1 MDFNAQANHWDTGR
15 RKQRAKQISALIRE
29 KLEFTGDEVLLDYGC
44 GTGLI
49 SFNLSQGVGT
59 VVGYDSSLQMLE
71 VFNSKIDSNKIL
83 SKNSLE
89 SYNNH
94 FDCVVSSMV
103 FHHIMNLDE
112 TLDDIYRILKVDGK
126 LLIVDLDLDDG
137 SFHRDEFDFKGHNG
151 FNRNQFKSL
160 VESHGFACIELET
173 ALRDNK
179 RSDDKELQYSLFYLY
194 AKKVDRIW
202 FSKLLLLNLIRKLFN
217 LKNT

>member
-1 MDFNAQANHWDTGR
+1 MDFNAQANHWDTDR
-15 RKQRAKQISALIRE
+15 RKQRAKHISALIRE

-83 SKNSLE
+83 STNSLE

-112 TLDDIYRILKVDGK
+112 ALDDVYRIMKVDGK
-126 LLIVDLDLDDG
+126 LLVVDLDLDDG

-173 ALRDNK
+173 ALRDIK

-194 AKKVDRIW
+194 AKKVDRI
-202 FSKLLLLNLIRKLFN
+202 
-217 LKNT
+217 

>member
-83 SKNSLE
+83 STNSLE

-137 SFHRDEFDFKGHNG
+137 SFHRDELDFKGHNG
-151 FNRNQFKSL
+151 FERNQFKSL

-194 AKKVDRIW
+194 AKKVDRI
-202 FSKLLLLNLIRKLFN
+202 
-217 LKNT
+217 

>member
-83 SKNSLE
+83 SKNTLE

-112 TLDDIYRILKVDGK
+112 ALDDVYRIMKVDGK
-126 LLIVDLDLDDG
+126 LLVVDLDLDDG

-173 ALRDNK
+173 ALRDIK

-194 AKKVDRIW
+194 AKKVDRI
-202 FSKLLLLNLIRKLFN
+202 
-217 LKNT
+217 

>member
-1 MDFNAQANHWDTGR
+1 MDFNAQANHWDTDR

-29 KLEFTGDEVLLDYGC
+29 KLEFAGDEVLLDYGC

-112 TLDDIYRILKVDGK
+112 ALDDVYRIMKVDGK
-126 LLIVDLDLDDG
+126 LLVVDLDLDDG

-173 ALRDNK
+173 ALRDIK

-194 AKKVDRIW
+194 AKKVDRI
-202 FSKLLLLNLIRKLFN
+202 
-217 LKNT
+217 

>member
-83 SKNSLE
+83 STNSLE

-112 TLDDIYRILKVDGK
+112 ALDDVYRIMKVDGK

-137 SFHRDEFDFKGHNG
+137 SFHRDELDFKGHNG
-151 FNRNQFKSL
+151 FERNQFKSL

-194 AKKVDRIW
+194 AKKVDRI
-202 FSKLLLLNLIRKLFN
+202 
-217 LKNT
+217 

>member
-1 MDFNAQANHWDTGR
+1 MDFNAQANHWDTDR

-83 SKNSLE
+83 STNSLE

-112 TLDDIYRILKVDGK
+112 ALDDVYRILKVDGK

-137 SFHRDEFDFKGHNG
+137 SFHRDELDFKGHNG
-151 FNRNQFKSL
+151 FERNQFKSL

>member
-29 KLEFTGDEVLLDYGC
+29 KLDFTGDEVLLDYGC

-83 SKNSLE
+83 STNSLE

-112 TLDDIYRILKVDGK
+112 ALDDVYRIMKVDGK
-126 LLIVDLDLDDG
+126 LLVVDLDLDDG
-137 SFHRDEFDFKGHNG
+137 SFHRDELDFKGHNG
-151 FNRNQFKSL
+151 FERNQFKSL

-194 AKKVDRIW
+194 AKKVDRI
-202 FSKLLLLNLIRKLFN
+202 
-217 LKNT
+217 

>member
-1 MDFNAQANHWDTGR
+1 MDFNAQANHWDTDR

-29 KLEFTGDEVLLDYGC
+29 KLQFTGDEVLLDYGC

-83 SKNSLE
+83 STNYLE

-137 SFHRDEFDFKGHNG
+137 SFHRDELDFKGHNG
-151 FNRNQFKSL
+151 FERNQFKSL

-194 AKKVDRIW
+194 AKKVDRI
-202 FSKLLLLNLIRKLFN
+202 
-217 LKNT
+217 

>member
-1 MDFNAQANHWDTGR
+1 MDFNAQANHWDTDR

-83 SKNSLE
+83 STNSLE

-112 TLDDIYRILKVDGK
+112 ALDDIYRILKVDGK
-126 LLIVDLDLDDG
+126 LLVVDLDLDDG
-137 SFHRDEFDFKGHNG
+137 SFHRDEFDFKAHNG
-151 FNRNQFKSL
+151 FNRNQFISL
-160 VESHGFACIELET
+160 VESHGFACIEHET
-173 ALRDNK
+173 ALRDIK

>member
-1 MDFNAQANHWDTGR
+1 MDFNAQANHWDTDR

-29 KLEFTGDEVLLDYGC
+29 KLQFTGDEVLLDYGC

-83 SKNSLE
+83 STNSLE

-112 TLDDIYRILKVDGK
+112 ALDDVYRIMKVDGK

-137 SFHRDEFDFKGHNG
+137 SFHRDELDFKGHNG
-151 FNRNQFKSL
+151 FERNQFKSL

-194 AKKVDRIW
+194 AKKVDRI
-202 FSKLLLLNLIRKLFN
+202 
-217 LKNT
+217 

>member
-1 MDFNAQANHWDTGR
+1 MN
-15 RKQRAKQISALIRE
+15 ISAIT
-29 KLEFTGDEVLLDYGC
+29 KK
-44 GTGLI
+44 
-49 SFNLSQGVGT
+49 
-59 VVGYDSSLQMLE
+59 VVTPSKTAKIVSPDSSQ
-71 VFNSKIDSNKIL
+71 IDSNKIL
-83 SKNSLE
+83 STNSLE

-137 SFHRDEFDFKGHNG
+137 SFHRDELDFKWHNG
-151 FNRNQFKSL
+151 FNRNQFISL

-173 ALRDNK
+173 TLRDIK

-194 AKKVDRIW
+194 AKKVDRI
-202 FSKLLLLNLIRKLFN
+202 
-217 LKNT
+217 

>member
-1 MDFNAQANHWDTGR
+1 MDFNAQANHWDTDR

-83 SKNSLE
+83 STNSLE

-112 TLDDIYRILKVDGK
+112 ALDDVYRIMKVDGK
-126 LLIVDLDLDDG
+126 LLVVDLDLDDG
-137 SFHRDEFDFKGHNG
+137 SFHRDELDFKGHNG
-151 FNRNQFKSL
+151 FERNQFKSL

-194 AKKVDRIW
+194 AKKVDRI
-202 FSKLLLLNLIRKLFN
+202 
-217 LKNT
+217 

>member
-1 MDFNAQANHWDTGR
+1 MDFNAQANHWDTDR

-49 SFNLSQGVGT
+49 SFNRLEDVGT
-59 VVGYDSSLQMLE
+59 VVGYDSSLHMLE

-83 SKNSLE
+83 STNSLE

-137 SFHRDEFDFKGHNG
+137 SFHRDELDFKGHNG
-151 FNRNQFKSL
+151 FERNQFKSL

-194 AKKVDRIW
+194 AKKVDRI
-202 FSKLLLLNLIRKLFN
+202 
-217 LKNT
+217 

>member
-83 SKNSLE
+83 STNSLE

-112 TLDDIYRILKVDGK
+112 ALDDVYRIMKVDGK
-126 LLIVDLDLDDG
+126 LLVVDLDLDDG
-137 SFHRDEFDFKGHNG
+137 SFHRDELDFKGHNG
-151 FNRNQFKSL
+151 FERHQFKSL

-194 AKKVDRIW
+194 AKKVDRI
-202 FSKLLLLNLIRKLFN
+202 
-217 LKNT
+217 

>member
-1 MDFNAQANHWDTGR
+1 MDFNAQANHWDTDR

-83 SKNSLE
+83 STNSLE

-112 TLDDIYRILKVDGK
+112 TLDDIYGFEVSEGFISDVTDKILPQIEEWQSRPLSSVYPIVFVDA
-126 LLIVDLDLDDG
+126 IHFSVDM
-137 SFHRDEFDFKGHNG
+137 
-151 FNRNQFKSL
+151 
-160 VESHGFACIELET
+160 I
-173 ALRDNK
+173 
-179 RSDDKELQYSLFYLY
+179 
-194 AKKVDRIW
+194 I
-202 FSKLLLLNLIRKLFN
+202 
-217 LKNT
+217 

>member
-1 MDFNAQANHWDTGR
+1 MDFNAQANHWDTDR

-83 SKNSLE
+83 STNSLE

-112 TLDDIYRILKVDGK
+112 ALDDIYRILKVDGK

-137 SFHRDEFDFKGHNG
+137 SFHRDELDFKGHNG
-151 FNRNQFKSL
+151 FERNQFKSL

-194 AKKVDRIW
+194 AKKVDRI
-202 FSKLLLLNLIRKLFN
+202 
-217 LKNT
+217 

>member
-1 MDFNAQANHWDTGR
+1 MDFNAQAIHWDTGR

-83 SKNSLE
+83 STNSLE

-112 TLDDIYRILKVDGK
+112 ALDDVYRIMKVDGK

-137 SFHRDEFDFKGHNG
+137 SFHRDELDFKGHNC
-151 FNRNQFKSL
+151 FERNQFKSL

-194 AKKVDRIW
+194 AKKVDRI
-202 FSKLLLLNLIRKLFN
+202 
-217 LKNT
+217 

>member
-83 SKNSLE
+83 STNSLE

-112 TLDDIYRILKVDGK
+112 ALDDVYRILKVDGK

-137 SFHRDEFDFKGHNG
+137 SFHRDELDFKGHNG
-151 FNRNQFKSL
+151 FERNQFKSL

-194 AKKVDRIW
+194 AKKVDRI
-202 FSKLLLLNLIRKLFN
+202 
-217 LKNT
+217 

>member
-83 SKNSLE
+83 STNSLE

-112 TLDDIYRILKVDGK
+112 ALDDVYRILKVDGK
-126 LLIVDLDLDDG
+126 LLVVDLDLDDG
-137 SFHRDEFDFKGHNG
+137 WFHRDELDFKGHNG
-151 FNRNQFKSL
+151 FERNQFKSL

>member
-29 KLEFTGDEVLLDYGC
+29 KLEFAGDEVLLDYGC

-112 TLDDIYRILKVDGK
+112 ALDDVYRIMKVDGK

-137 SFHRDEFDFKGHNG
+137 SFHRDELDFKGHNG
-151 FNRNQFKSL
+151 FERNQFKSL

-194 AKKVDRIW
+194 AKKVDRI
-202 FSKLLLLNLIRKLFN
+202 
-217 LKNT
+217 

>member
-29 KLEFTGDEVLLDYGC
+29 KLEFAGDEVLLDYGC

-83 SKNSLE
+83 STNSLE

-126 LLIVDLDLDDG
+126 LLVVDLDLDDG
-137 SFHRDEFDFKGHNG
+137 
-151 FNRNQFKSL
+151 
-160 VESHGFACIELET
+160 
-173 ALRDNK
+173 
-179 RSDDKELQYSLFYLY
+179 
-194 AKKVDRIW
+194 
-202 FSKLLLLNLIRKLFN
+202 
-217 LKNT
+217 

>member
-1 MDFNAQANHWDTGR
+1 MDFNAQANHWDTDR
-15 RKQRAKQISALIRE
+15 RKQRAKHISALIRE

-83 SKNSLE
+83 STNSLE

-137 SFHRDEFDFKGHNG
+137 SFHRDELDFKGHNG
-151 FNRNQFKSL
+151 FERNQFKSL

-194 AKKVDRIW
+194 AKKVDRI
-202 FSKLLLLNLIRKLFN
+202 
-217 LKNT
+217 

>member
-1 MDFNAQANHWDTGR
+1 MDFNAQANHWDTDR

-83 SKNSLE
+83 STNSLE

-137 SFHRDEFDFKGHNG
+137 SFHRDELDFKGHNG
-151 FNRNQFKSL
+151 FERNQFKSL

-194 AKKVDRIW
+194 AKKVDRI
-202 FSKLLLLNLIRKLFN
+202 
-217 LKNT
+217 

>member
-1 MDFNAQANHWDTGR
+1 MDFNAQANHWDTDR

-83 SKNSLE
+83 STNSLE

-112 TLDDIYRILKVDGK
+112 TLDDIYRIMKVDGK
-126 LLIVDLDLDDG
+126 LLVVDLDLDDG

-173 ALRDNK
+173 ALRDIK

-194 AKKVDRIW
+194 AKKVDRI
-202 FSKLLLLNLIRKLFN
+202 
-217 LKNT
+217 

>member
-83 SKNSLE
+83 STNSLE

-112 TLDDIYRILKVDGK
+112 ALDDVYRIMKVDGI
-126 LLIVDLDLDDG
+126 LLVVDLDLDDG

-173 ALRDNK
+173 ALRDIK

-194 AKKVDRIW
+194 AKKVDRI
-202 FSKLLLLNLIRKLFN
+202 
-217 LKNT
+217 

>member
-173 ALRDNK
+173 ALRDIK

-194 AKKVDRIW
+194 AKKVDRI
-202 FSKLLLLNLIRKLFN
+202 
-217 LKNT
+217 

>member
-29 KLEFTGDEVLLDYGC
+29 KLDFTGDEVLLDYGC

-59 VVGYDSSLQMLE
+59 VVGYDLSLQMLE

-83 SKNSLE
+83 STNSLE
-89 SYNNH
+89 SYKNH

-112 TLDDIYRILKVDGK
+112 ALDDIYRIMKVDGK

-137 SFHRDEFDFKGHNG
+137 SFHRDELDFKGHNG
-151 FNRNQFKSL
+151 FERNQFKSL

-194 AKKVDRIW
+194 AKKVDRI
-202 FSKLLLLNLIRKLFN
+202 
-217 LKNT
+217 

>member
-83 SKNSLE
+83 STNSLE

-112 TLDDIYRILKVDGK
+112 ALDDVYRIMKVDGK
-126 LLIVDLDLDDG
+126 LLVVDLDLDDG

-151 FNRNQFKSL
+151 FNCNQFKSL

-173 ALRDNK
+173 ALRDIK

-194 AKKVDRIW
+194 AKKVDRI
-202 FSKLLLLNLIRKLFN
+202 
-217 LKNT
+217 

>member
-83 SKNSLE
+83 STNSLE

-112 TLDDIYRILKVDGK
+112 ALDDVYRIMKVDGK
-126 LLIVDLDLDDG
+126 LLVVDLDLDDG
-137 SFHRDEFDFKGHNG
+137 SFHRDELDFKGHNG

-173 ALRDNK
+173 ALRDIK

-194 AKKVDRIW
+194 AKKVDRI
-202 FSKLLLLNLIRKLFN
+202 
-217 LKNT
+217 

>member
-1 MDFNAQANHWDTGR
+1 MDFNAQANHWDTDR

-83 SKNSLE
+83 STNSLE

-160 VESHGFACIELET
+160 VESHGFACTELET
-173 ALRDNK
+173 ALRDIK

>member
-1 MDFNAQANHWDTGR
+1 MKKYFIILSLLSTVCLFSQSKVDTIQPILQPVKFDINLNTNKHFFTFNQLSFYTKNDFSIYNRTTMMNDNFSVHNGQFEYKNS
-15 RKQRAKQISALIRE
+15 ILIPE
-29 KLEFTGDEVLLDYGC
+29 
-44 GTGLI
+44 
-49 SFNLSQGVGT
+49 N
-59 VVGYDSSLQMLE
+59 M

-112 TLDDIYRILKVDGK
+112 ALDDVYRIMKVDGK
-126 LLIVDLDLDDG
+126 LLVVDLDLDDG
-137 SFHRDEFDFKGHNG
+137 SFHRDELDFKGHNG
-151 FNRNQFKSL
+151 FERNQFKSL

-194 AKKVDRIW
+194 AKKVDRI
-202 FSKLLLLNLIRKLFN
+202 
-217 LKNT
+217 

>member
-49 SFNLSQGVGT
+49 SFNRLEDVGT

-83 SKNSLE
+83 STNSLE

-137 SFHRDEFDFKGHNG
+137 SFHRDELDFKGHNG
-151 FNRNQFKSL
+151 FERNQFKSL

-194 AKKVDRIW
+194 AKKVDRI
-202 FSKLLLLNLIRKLFN
+202 
-217 LKNT
+217 